1 MLTNRKDLLVQIER
15 REKMSQVYNGTDGM
29 VSYWHL
35 NKLITLQKLLNFDKI
50 NIVGNIEW

>member
-1 MLTNRKDLLVQIER
+1 
-15 REKMSQVYNGTDGM
+15 MSQVYNGTDGM
-29 VSYWHL
+29 AFYWHL

>member
-1 MLTNRKDLLVQIER
+1 MFTNRKDLLVQIEG

-29 VSYWHL
+29 AFYWHL